1 MHKSNTREHTVV
13 LSSCVRKLLRCS
25 GIRHQALFVPW
36 ALAIQSDL
44 KRRLDEESGGP
55 TDEREWP
62 EWAKLGHQLVAGVL
76 AGVAAELP
84 CQRLFNYVHSV
95 MAERRRVGVN
105 CEGLAIN
112 HDGRLAI
119 VDVGARQQRRRGS
132 SELGAGVG
140 AGSGESDAGSG
151 GGAGPSLGQRADLTF
166 WTMLGGRMMAQ
177 TVRCSCPRATC

>member
-1 MHKSNTREHTVV
+1 MV
-13 LSSCVRKLLRCS
+13 LSNCVRKLLRCS

-36 ALAIQSDL
+36 ALAVQADL
-44 KRRLDEESGGP
+44 KRRQDADSTGGHSDES
-55 TDEREWP
+55 DWP
-62 EWAKLGHQLVAGVL
+62 QWAKLGHQLVAGAL

-119 VDVGARQQRRRGS
+119 VNVDARQGQTRGPGT
-132 SELGAGVG
+132 LGAGAGAEAGAGALDGG
-140 AGSGESDAGSG
+140 AGSGT
-151 GGAGPSLGQRADLTF
+151 SLSTGQRADLTY

-177 TVRCSCPRATC
+177 TVSRQ